1 MILENWNGACSV
13 HLSSLPAESE
23 ISDSHESRVWLQ
35 AATRALENLPE
46 AVEPLQATLDASLP
60 KWQYSVGFEA
70 VRCMHAEVCRLL
82 IRRRLP
88 SLSGPQWVALVDEC
102 MQWER
107 TVCCILLLDQR
118 NFAVSLS
125 NCLNRGGYSSPL

>member
-1 MILENWNGACSV
+1 MQTLEIYWWHKKYVQYRIAFSTGFHCDMRVPVLWHRYHQGAIDRR
-13 HLSSLPAESE
+13 L
-23 ISDSHESRVWLQ
+23 WLQ
-35 AATRALENLPE
+35 AATRALESLPE

-60 KWQYSVGFEA
+60 EWQYSVGFEA

-82 IRRRLP
+82 IRRRLS

-107 TVCCILLLDQR
+107 MV
-118 NFAVSLS
+118 
-125 NCLNRGGYSSPL
+125 

>member
-1 MILENWNGACSV
+1 M
-13 HLSSLPAESE
+13 
-23 ISDSHESRVWLQ
+23 WLQ

-60 KWQYSVGFEA
+60 DWQYSVGFEA

-102 MQWER
+102 MHWER
-107 TVCCILLLDQR
+107 TVRCRAIPASQNLCASRSMLHHLGRALVLHRCPFPGMDTAH
-118 NFAVSLS
+118 N
-125 NCLNRGGYSSPL
+125 

>member
-1 MILENWNGACSV
+1 M
-13 HLSSLPAESE
+13 
-23 ISDSHESRVWLQ
+23 WLQ
-35 AATRALENLPE
+35 AATRALESLPE

-60 KWQYSVGFEA
+60 ECQYSVGFEA

-88 SLSGPQWVALVDEC
+88 SLSGQQWVALVDEC

-107 TVCCILLLDQR
+107 TVCCRPASANEKIG
-118 NFAVSLS
+118 VSTPPVAS
-125 NCLNRGGYSSPL
+125 